1 MENSQK
7 SVFKV
12 THSNLFLAIII
23 KSNFKKDGIE
33 FFTPNEFSQQLGYMK
48 RPKGYEIKPHIHN
61 KISRQVNLTQ
71 EVLFIKKGKLK
82 VNFYDSD
89 FKFIKFEVLEKG
101 DVILLANGGHGF
113 EILEEAEIIEV
124 KQGPFLGDTDKTRF

>member
-1 MENSQK
+1 MKNYQK
-7 SVFKV
+7 SIFQV
-12 THSNLFLAIII
+12 THNNLFLALIL
-23 KSNFKKDGIE
+23 KSNFEKDGIE

-61 KISRQVNLTQ
+61 KISRQVSLTQ
-71 EVLFIKKGKLK
+71 EVLFIKKGRLK

-89 FKFIKFEVLEKG
+89 FRFIKFATLEKG

-124 KQGPFLGDTDKTRF
+124 KQGPFVGDADKTRF